1 MVKIVLQLY
10 FKKEPKS
17 HLKTAKTPKPMCVS
31 FQIEWRCAAKADRL
45 QVLVDGVEVPVKV
58 GKEKHTQLKSAEA
71 C

>member
-1 MVKIVLQLY
+1 MWY

-17 HLKTAKTPKPMCVS
+17 QLKTVCFS